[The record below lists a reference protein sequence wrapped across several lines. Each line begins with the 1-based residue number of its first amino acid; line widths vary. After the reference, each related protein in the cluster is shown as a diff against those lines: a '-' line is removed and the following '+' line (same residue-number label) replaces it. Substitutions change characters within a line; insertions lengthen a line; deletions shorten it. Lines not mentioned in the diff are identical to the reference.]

1 MALQIVGAGLGRTG
15 TASLKIALEQL
26 GVGRCYHMSEVGK
39 DPAHVGLWLEAANGK
54 PDWDRLL
61 ADYSATL
68 DYPACT
74 FWRELADF
82 YPLSKVLLSVRD
94 PISWFESTRRTGQS
108 PRSVRSESISVVDVQ
123 RSRMRAARSTS

>member
-15 TASLKIALEQL
+15 TSSLKVALEEL

-39 DPAHVGLWLEAANGK
+39 NPAHMRLWIDAANGK
-54 PDWDRLL
+54 PNWNDLL
-61 ADYSATL
+61 RGYEATV

-82 YPLSKVLLSVRD
+82 YPASKVLLSIRD
-94 PISWFESTRRTGQS
+94 ASTWFESSVGCCPGPS
-108 PRSVRSESISVVDVQ
+108 P
-123 RSRMRAARSTS
+123 